1 MDVLLKPGDVFFT
14 RGTSCLSRAIRVCTR
29 SFGEKRSK
37 VNHVGVV
44 VEEGGIQTAV
54 VVEALSKVRKRRLWK
69 RYGTSNKHQVAIYRA
84 KNLKPEQIEI
94 IVAEANEQVGRPYGY
109 VKIIAHLLD
118 WLLNGVYFF
127 RRLTSDPRYPI
138 CSWLVAHSYSKAGK
152 HFGVAPGAADP
163 DDIWDFV
170 DKRADIYKPII
181 DLGSLTR
188 FASSKFRGRIPQNRD
203 E

>member
-1 MDVLLKPGDVFFT
+1 MEALLKPGDIFFT
-14 RGTSCLSRAIRVCTR
+14 RGTGCLSCAIRVCTR

-44 VEEGGIQTAV
+44 VEQGGIKSAV
-54 VVEALSKVRKRRLWK
+54 IVEALSKVRMHRLWE
-69 RYGTSNKHQVAIYRA
+69 RYSPPKKDQVAVYRA
-84 KNLKPEQIEI
+84 NNLTPEQIEI
-94 IVAEANEQVGRPYGY
+94 IVAEANEQVGRLYGY

-118 WLLNGVYFF
+118 WVLNGAYVF

-152 HFGVAPGAADP
+152 HFGVAPSAADP

-170 DKRADIYKPII
+170 DKRTDIYEPII
-181 DLGSLTR
+181 ELGSLT
-188 FASSKFRGRIPQNRD
+188 
-203 E
+203 

>member
-1 MDVLLKPGDVFFT
+1 MEALLKPGDIFFT
-14 RGTSCLSRAIRVCTR
+14 RGTSCLSRTIRFFTR

-44 VEEGGIQTAV
+44 VEEGDIRTAV
-54 VVEALSKVRKRRLWK
+54 VVEALSKVRKHRLWK
-69 RYGTSNKHQVAIYRA
+69 RYGPPKKVHVAVYRA
-84 KNLKPEQIEI
+84 KNLTPEEIEI
-94 IVAEANEQVGRPYGY
+94 IVSEANEQVGRLYGFG
-109 VKIIAHLLD
+109 KIIAHLLD
-118 WLLNGVYFF
+118 WLLNGAYVF

-170 DKRADIYKPII
+170 EKRADIYEPII
-181 DLGSLTR
+181 DLGSLTQ
-188 FASSKFRGRIPQNRD
+188 FQSS
-203 E
+203 

>member
-1 MDVLLKPGDVFFT
+1 MHVLLKPGDIFFT

-44 VEEGGIQTAV
+44 VEEGNIQTAV
-54 VVEALSKVRKRRLWK
+54 VVEALSKVRKHRVWE
-69 RYGTSNKHQVAIYRA
+69 RYGTLEKHQVAVYRA
-84 KNLKPEQIEI
+84 NNLKQEQIEI
-94 IVAEANEQVGRPYGY
+94 IVAEANEQVGQPYGY

-152 HFGVAPGAADP
+152 YFGVAPGAADP

-170 DKRADIYKPII
+170 HKRTDIYKPII

-188 FASSKFRGRIPQNRD
+188 FASFEVPRRIL
-203 E
+203 

>member
-1 MDVLLKPGDVFFT
+1 MIDVLLKPGDIFFT

-44 VEEGGIQTAV
+44 VEKGSIQTAV
-54 VVEALSKVRKRRLWK
+54 VVEALIRVSKHRLWQQ
-69 RYGTSNKHQVAIYRA
+69 YGTSNKHQVAVYRA
-84 KNLKPEQIEI
+84 NNLKQEQIEI
-94 IVAEANEQVGRPYGY
+94 IVAEANEQVGQPYGY
-109 VKIIAHLLD
+109 VKIIAHFLD

-170 DKRADIYKPII
+170 EKRADIYEPII
-181 DLGSLTR
+181 KLGSLTR
-188 FASSKFRGRIPQNRD
+188 FASS
-203 E
+203 